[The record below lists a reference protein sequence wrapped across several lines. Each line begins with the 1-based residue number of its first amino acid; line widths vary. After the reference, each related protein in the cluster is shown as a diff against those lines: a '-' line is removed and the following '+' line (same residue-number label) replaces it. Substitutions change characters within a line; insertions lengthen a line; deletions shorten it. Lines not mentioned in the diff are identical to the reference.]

1 LSADR
6 SACWQRLDAD
16 WIDSLS
22 WKLIAHTAA
31 DRREE
36 ETIKERSNKIQT
48 LNYYAEKIE
57 EPRLL
62 QTGRKDTQKDDQQL
76 KLKNGAI

>member
-1 LSADR
+1 VKADSAH
-6 SACWQRLDAD
+6 SC
-16 WIDSLS
+16 
-22 WKLIAHTAA
+22 A

-62 QTGRKDTQKDDQQL
+62 QSGRKYTRKDDQQL
-76 KLKNGAI
+76 KQVTQSKLGYGKTKNPNLF